1 MRANVRRNVPLH
13 KAYSI
18 GLKKNGNKS
27 FNRGKKGCSLRYF
40 IVELM

>member
-18 GLKKNGNKS
+18 GLKKTEINHLIE
-27 FNRGKKGCSLRYF
+27 GKKGCSLRYF